1 MSKLKSGAKKA
12 SEKEKQ
18 QRVCDLCTGP
28 FKASEEVLQCEG
40 NCRLH
45 MHRYCAGLPKTQYEE
60 LAANSTPFI
69 CLVCTQ
75 RLHNAQV
82 LVLQNELASLKS
94 ELLELRAI
102 IANSSVTQSA
112 SPAVHD
118 EIPRKLGFLSACAY
132 FENSK
137 KCVLKSQVRL
147 KTSEN

>member
-45 MHRYCAGLPKTQYEE
+45 MHRYCAGLPKSQYEV
-60 LAANSTPFI
+60 LTANSTPFI

-75 RLHNAQV
+75 RLHKAQV

-94 ELLELRAI
+94 ELLELHTV
-102 IANSSVTQSA
+102 IAYSSVTQSA

-118 EIPRKLGFLSACAY
+118 EISSSFSYRPWGGTSC
-132 FENSK
+132 SK
-137 KCVLKSQVRL
+137 SRSRQNCSCDER
-147 KTSEN
+147 

>member
-18 QRVCDLCTGP
+18 QRVDLCTGP

-45 MHRYCAGLPKTQYEE
+45 MHRYCAGFPKTQYEE

-82 LVLQNELASLKS
+82 LVLQNELASL
-94 ELLELRAI
+94 
-102 IANSSVTQSA
+102 N
-112 SPAVHD
+112 
-118 EIPRKLGFLSACAY
+118 
-132 FENSK
+132 
-137 KCVLKSQVRL
+137 
-147 KTSEN
+147 